1 MRSVSD
7 QVATVLAAA
16 RPMSPLDVV
25 LADAAGC
32 VLAEDVT
39 AEHDVPRDPVAAYDG
54 YAVRAADAPGWDA
67 QLPVVADAPPTA
79 SRTHL
84 SPGSAVLVAA
94 GAPLPVGA
102 DTVVALG
109 DTDRGRAHV
118 TLRGGV
124 RAGEGVRPAGADAR
138 AHRLVIPEGTRL
150 GPRHLAL
157 SAALGRSR
165 LWVRPVPRV
174 VVVTVGDEL
183 VEAGRPLRDGTVHDA
198 VGHALVAAAREAGAA
213 AVRVGPMADDRALL
227 REVLADQLVR
237 ADVLVIAGGLGA
249 GPWDTVPDVLASFA
263 TVRIDQ
269 VAMAPGGRMGF
280 GRVAAGE
287 PGEAGP
293 EPLDP
298 GAPGVLVAA
307 LPGHPVAALTCFEV
321 MLRPALRAMADYAEL
336 FRPTVRASLTVP
348 IASPPGRTHLVPGTV
363 VGGPEEGY
371 TVTPLDDPAQPSL
384 AALARANVLIAL
396 PEDTTAAHAG
406 DVVPC
411 MVLES

>member
-7 QVATVLAAA
+7 QVAAVLAAA
-16 RPMSPLDVV
+16 RPMAPLDVV

-32 VLAEDVT
+32 VLAQDVT
-39 AEHDVPRDPVAAYDG
+39 AEHDVPAQPVADHDG

-67 QLPVVADAPPTA
+67 RLPVVADAPPTA
-79 SRTHL
+79 TRTTL
-84 SPGSAVLVAA
+84 APGTAVLVAA
-94 GAPLPVGA
+94 GVPLPLGA
-102 DTVVALG
+102 DTVVPLG
-109 DTDRGRAHV
+109 ATDRGRAQV

-150 GPRHLAL
+150 GSRHLAL
-157 SAALGRSR
+157 AAALGRSR
-165 LWVRPVPRV
+165 LWVRPMPRV

-183 VEAGRPLRDGTVHDA
+183 VEAGRPLRDGSVYDA

-213 AVRVGPMADDRALL
+213 AVRVGPVVDDRAVL

-237 ADVLVIAGGLGA
+237 ADVLVVAGGLGA
-249 GPWDTVPDVLASFA
+249 GPWDTVPDVLAPFA

-280 GRVAAGE
+280 GRVAAVD
-287 PGEAGP
+287 PGDAVP
-293 EPLDP
+293 EPVDP

-321 MLRPALRAMADYAEL
+321 MLRPALRAMSDYADL
-336 FRPTVRASLTVP
+336 FRPTVRASLTTS
-348 IASPPGRTHLVPGTV
+348 ITSPAGRTHLVPATV
-363 VGGPEEGY
+363 VGSPEGGY

-384 AALARANVLIAL
+384 AALARANVLVAL
-396 PEDTTAAHAG
+396 PEETTVAHAG